1 MPHAIIESPVE
12 FLSDGTV
19 CRGLFVRPAAT
30 HTRAPLV
37 VMSHGL
43 GGLYEMRLDAYA
55 RRFAEAGY
63 AVLTFDYRHFGRS
76 DGQPRHWLVRE
87 WQQADIH
94 AAIEHGKGLPGVDR
108 KRVVLFGSSLAGGHM
123 IDVSAARPD
132 ISATIIQGP
141 FTDGL
146 ASAWA
151 LALPSVLGV
160 GLFALADAVSRLV
173 RGKPVLV
180 PLAGTWGTPALM
192 TAPDVVQG
200 VLKLFPEGTV
210 LSGRLSRHF
219 QRFAQKTIR
228 LTPNVGTSDRPEA
241 DPIGHLTGSIILPSG
256 TVLINGVSALF
267 GLMIMT
273 WRPGKK
279 LKRLRAPTLVCVCE
293 HDSVA
298 PSGPTLRHAQ
308 GAPKCETRVY
318 PYGHFDIYTDEPFEV
333 MTGDQLAF
341 LQRVVPVA
349 QNTARPW

>member
-1 MPHAIIESPVE
+1 MPSAIVESPVE
-12 FLSDGTV
+12 FASDGTV
-19 CRGLFVRPAAT
+19 CRGLFVRPAAR

-37 VMSHGL
+37 VMAHGL

-63 AVLTFDYRHFGRS
+63 AVLTFDYRFFGRS
-76 DGQPRHWLVRE
+76 DGQPRHVLVRE

-123 IDVSAARPD
+123 IDVSAARTD
-132 ISATIIQGP
+132 IAATIIQGP

-160 GLFALADAVSRLV
+160 GLFAMADALSRLV
-173 RGKPVLV
+173 GRKPVLV

-210 LSGRLSRHF
+210 LSGRLSRLY
-219 QRFAQKTIR
+219 QRFARNTVH
-228 LTPNVGTSDRPEA
+228 LPPNVRPSEQPEP
-241 DPIGHLTGSIILPSG
+241 DPAGQLAGSVILPTG

-267 GLMIMT
+267 GLEIMG

-279 LKRLRAPTLVCVCE
+279 LKRLRAPVMVCVCE

-298 PSGPTLRHAQ
+298 PAAATLRHALN
-308 GAPKCETRVY
+308 APRCDTRVY
-318 PYGHFDIYTDEPFEV
+318 PYGHFDIYTDEPFDV
-333 MTGDQLAF
+333 MTRDQLAF
-341 LQRVVPVA
+341 LHRVVPVA
-349 QNTARPW
+349 QGLRGPW